1 MPRKSIIFATVFL
14 LFAGLF
20 SGFNA
25 ARADSIKERM
35 LARLPQIDSLKE
47 RGVIGENNKGYL
59 EFLGS
64 AKPDSNVVAEENND
78 RRRVYEAIAAKQNT
92 TVELVGRRRALQIA
106 ENAPS
111 GTWLQAEDG
120 SWFKKP

>member
-1 MPRKSIIFATVFL
+1 MTRKSIIFATLFL

-20 SGFNA
+20 LGGND

-35 LARLPQIDSLKE
+35 LVRLPQIDSLKQ
-47 RGVIGENNKGYL
+47 RGIIGENNKGFL

-64 AKPDSNVVAEENND
+64 EKPDFNVVAEENND

-111 GTWLQAEDG
+111 GAWLQAQDG